1 MGANNQVT
9 AYRKYK
15 RRQKNQGYKVDKSD
29 DITIRRLLIRRLT
42 PNFRTI
48 EKIMGKACPL
58 STTSIGRWETML
70 KEFEKENII
79 QVIWDSVPLYIQIKK
94 AAPI

>member
-1 MGANNQVT
+1 MIT
-9 AYRKYK
+9 ATNKYRP
-15 RRQKNQGYKVDKSD
+15 RQKTKAYKIDKSD

-48 EKIMGKACPL
+48 EKIMGKPCPL

-70 KEFEKENII
+70 KELEKEKAI
-79 QVIWDSVPLYIQIKK
+79 QIIWDSIPLYIKIK
-94 AAPI
+94 AVA

>member
-1 MGANNQVT
+1 MVT
-9 AYRKYK
+9 AYSKYK
-15 RRQKNQGYKVDKSD
+15 RRQKIQGYKIDKSD
-29 DITIRRLLIRRLT
+29 DITIRRLLIGRLT

-70 KEFEKENII
+70 KELEKEKAI
-79 QVIWDSVPLYIQIKK
+79 QVIWDSIPLYIKIK
-94 AAPI
+94 AVA